1 MIDFLKKQK
10 IKGLAAWVLLSFLAA
25 AVGGAATV
33 NAGTF
38 YTEQL
43 VLPAW
48 APPGGVF
55 GPVWTVLYLLMGI
68 SAWLVWR
75 EGGFK
80 KARRALYVFI
90 FQLVLNGLWSWL
102 FFGWKLGG
110 AAFANILILWVLLL
124 TMDYF
129 FMKKNKLAGFL
140 QVPYLLWVS
149 FAAILNYYVWQLNPQ
164 ILG

>member
-1 MIDFLKKQK
+1 MFDLSKKK
-10 IKGLAAWVLLSFLAA
+10 EVIGLAGWVLLSFLAA
-25 AVGGAATV
+25 VVGGAATV

-43 VLPAW
+43 ALPTW

-55 GPVWTVLYLLMGI
+55 GPIWTVLYLLMGV

-80 KARRALYVFI
+80 KARRALIVFI

-110 AAFANILILWVLLL
+110 AAFVNILILLVLLL
-124 TMDYF
+124 IMVYF
-129 FMKKNKLAGFL
+129 FMKKNKVAGIL

-149 FAAILNYYVWQLNPQ
+149 FAAILNYYIWQLNPQ